1 MHLQRSKSSMASRN
15 ESKMLFKEDY
25 GRNRTITSLF
35 DRVCASLCI
44 STYYIYSSTL
54 FIRFKCNETKKFRQL
69 HSYNNEDAAN
79 ASNNEHRET
88 SQSRCRSLSSSDS
101 RFETSKTCCCPSH
114 SDNSKSCWKTK
125 RKQIIRQS
133 SHASGLN
140 ENARTTAEAPA
151 AVTTTQLAIFR
162 GRYASCGEHTLLA
175 GPRDVQ
181 QQQQQQKSVRV
192 NKKISTS
199 LPTTPNLSHL
209 RRPQRV
215 RYQKLS
221 LEFTDVD
228 DAKQL
233 TQSTRQQYAN
243 SLQQLQ
249 MSTKKLQNSSNETV
263 YKLLGQQQNHAPQL
277 VREQTQ
283 QKLPHQQQQMIIDNM
298 LPPLAVHD
306 GANNKVRHVLEAANT
321 KQNEFTYT
329 NNDNNNT
336 NNNNLNESASVEHLP
351 TLTLT
356 ALTTATDLATQPLI
370 DQYNSSSQTHDQYD
384 HNNGHAPLL
393 LSRLPPPMS
402 QSAPQC
408 SVGAI
413 SSSAIQTTQPANSA
427 NSAYSS
433 VVAKNTLAFCEHCCA
448 ERVSMASGDY
458 ARGAYAERQRHFSGE
473 DYARCYRENTDSVS
487 DLSSYRFVSDE
498 EEVSACNAAN
508 ETAATEENSNNKT
521 KIFNNKRN
529 NSNNN
534 NNNIT
539 QDRILAK
546 NCRVL
551 FPTPSRKQTQ
561 THSHSCSCTCTS
573 PPTSPPLSPSSSAR
587 TSSLLPTLL
596 SPAATQTTAT
606 TTATRRASPA
616 ICCYTIDNPVSVHYN
631 ATVLEYIP
639 NETNTT
645 LATPTPGQATATAPV
660 PIPTTDTARS
670 AYILP
675 PEPGDSSE
683 FLCHEVL
690 LSTSLPSDYGS
701 VKSIGSHLQHTQ
713 RSSQKYK
720 PPPPEP
726 PPKPKHEAR
735 TFYQTAI
742 YSSSSASVQDQLSGL
757 ETLTF
762 HNGEQICSNGLNIQ
776 SKVKKFEQASALN
789 DKETQRSL
797 SYLPTA
803 IPKKGGNH
811 YPKEISSTEERW
823 SQSSRSLERSVS
835 PEHCELLSCFGAVKN
850 TRSESASNTTKIK
863 KHDERRADDARRSKE
878 NSRHGEDCIKR
889 SEEEDNVYDN
899 NDNKETKFVARS
911 LSESSCSVSV
921 ATPIANEKCAIK
933 NKNNHHQQQQQQQQ
947 QQAQAQAQLP
957 RHQQKQPPVQPPTPP
972 PYHHNNINNKRRNC
986 GDSEQSQ
993 PSAANGKKSASTS
1006 VNTVAT
1012 VTDGVLDAFDIS
1024 DTHTV
1029 FSAGGSSACGEC
1041 NNNYNCR
1048 ARSHTEYTRSVPEA
1062 YAYPFAASAEKSCQG
1077 SQSSVAYLTSPLP
1090 KHTLR
1095 YDSYGRLKSE
1105 RVSRLP
1111 TIARS
1116 LANGR
1121 KAASETGLH
1130 RTYQNVSA
1138 TSKHD
1143 LPSSL
1148 SATNI
1153 KLTPTFC
1160 RKFNYLS
1167 DKFEDC
1173 VAECEETESEIE
1185 PIIVESAYTQ
1195 QQKRETAEV
1204 VAQNRDK
1211 AFTNAGQLSTENANN
1226 TDVSQSKS
1234 VRNVSNCHALNKEF
1248 NLNLTKTIPPQQQI
1262 YKSFSD
1268 TQNFVSIHKEN
1279 QENNNNNNIT
1289 AGKSK
1294 RYFSD
1299 FSLKSDFAESDCSLP
1314 CRCSA
1319 KQLTSLAEATSPT
1332 SPTSPISLQSPKS
1345 SGGLHQKNSQSLP
1358 SVPQSNGIPS
1368 PLWLSSETIESSLVS
1383 EQKSLVDDLQ
1393 SNCSDQTAIFHLDNE
1408 FSHSATSLS
1417 STTQTATE
1425 GGGNTLHGP
1434 VVLKRIP
1441 AIHSFGYIPAI
1452 GISSLG
1458 SANVSENDER
1468 EINMEKRRNTLDRFQ
1483 RLGFG
1488 RKSTPA
1494 SSGASV
1500 EGSGSSRNRKSNEKS
1515 ERLRELTELL
1525 RGNRSSPTPPPIP
1538 PPRKPRNGSHSA
1550 SNSLER
1556 TDTQLHAPA
1565 VRTASAGTSSLDSA
1579 DRQSTSF
1586 MSNRTDDIMLMDQE
1600 EEQVADLKAKTKADK
1615 NKSGVGDCAKQR
1627 NTSSPA
1633 GATTATGE
1641 DAAAAQASTNRL
1653 YDTLKPNTSLSNF
1666 ESLMSMSREKSK
1678 SPPPRSSANIA
1689 VSSAANADTAQ
1700 QIDSSGIATKLTR
1713 PESRTVIG
1721 SYAQKGIPFRSAS
1734 FSQID
1739 LSSGKYKKSSWSAL
1753 RDRLWRDKVVGSVDS
1768 ATNTKKPRSEETPA
1782 VESVGKVKSEPD
1794 WIYIPLKKKS
1804 EMSINLNYGQD
1815 MKSLENVMES
1825 PDIIPEEDIF
1835 NTDLEHA
1842 STITEESSD
1851 AVLQHN
1857 LVIAHAKMESLT
1869 DTIQSENDYTIDAKE
1884 VAVTIE
1890 PVPAVVEAEEGAV
1903 EKAKVIE
1910 QPTILEPINA
1920 ESIEPNIATLMEER
1934 IPLESPPD
1942 NFLQTATT
1950 CLIPVPVYECAAQ
1963 DWRLENPPQEWVE
1976 VQPEEFGIIPET
1988 IEPLL
1993 SLNDCVNVKP
2003 VPKTAQEYRVENL
2016 PTISVSRSSEEAD
2029 DKCILRRKDTFD
2041 EEFSDLVERRQA
2053 SIDTAE
2059 LSKRYSQDDIDI
2071 GTEKRASL
2079 DAITTRHS
2087 ADERKRIDKSKR
2099 RKGMYIDNA
2108 AWSEAASAE
2117 AHNRGLA
2124 LDISLANLNV
2134 IKPDTTEDCGI
2145 MYINSPPTDENRTP
2159 GSIYSPEVNTPESDK
2174 PLVWTKADRLT
2185 SFSLQSSE
2193 EKEEMQSG
2201 SLSAGSGNMTL
2212 SGLSRNNKSFP
2223 FLRTDSVSDNE
2234 SDRGASQ
2241 CRERAS
2247 PSPVPGDYDF
2257 KRFSKRPLRGP
2268 YGQMLEKEMKKPN
2281 KMHFEEILED
2291 LRESEISSQQR
2302 RPRIA
2307 YDDSSAI
2314 STNTTRNIP
2323 HHSNSMRVRK
2333 SNTYL
2338 PVPSHTRAASTPSKI
2353 ENVNKDSGIGSLDK
2367 INPHEKRYQSTLD
2380 NSVTR
2385 DDKDY
2390 LDAGHHY
2397 AHQHHHQ
2404 REIKRA
2410 ASEAPALKSHHSK
2423 RSQSM
2428 SGEKTA
2434 SAGNHIA
2441 HQAKRSLDA
2450 TTGGGAKA
2458 KSGAVK
2464 NTTVVP
2470 SQELLAELLKGSSE
2484 KLISEQRQQMAADTR
2499 THVVQEIL
2507 RNEQSYVESLQTIVT
2522 KYFKVLKSPEHAG
2535 MIDSRTV
2542 DEIFFMVPD
2551 ILEIHQKFLTE
2562 LKSRWDGWEANQKVG
2577 DAFLET
2583 FSKLEVLEVYT
2594 SFVNN
2599 CNRAKNAI
2607 RSTKHQRPSF
2617 AKFLEITA
2625 REHKG
2630 KLTLDNLLIKPV
2642 QKFPNYEML
2651 FQRLIK
2657 HTDRDHPDQKHLQD
2671 VLKLVHDILVH
2682 INCKE
2687 REILENGQREAT
2699 LRELEGVIE
2708 GVTDLITPDRQ
2719 FLLFD
2724 LVSMPSGQGAR
2735 KERGFFL
2742 FNDLLVLTSIKK
2754 RSGTIRKPNPTTC
2767 PGTVASTLDTN
2778 KYKFLTK
2785 ISLDCLEIVKTKDEN
2800 VKRIMNEIENLAEDC
2815 NKLQQIADITAS
2827 LKYPHQY
2834 LEDVIRE
2841 LLRDVQRQ
2849 LSERQTNDTQLNML
2863 DLLVNSPNGSQKLS
2877 IVFSKAEKRT
2887 QWEETFNEAKQKL
2900 AATLER
2906 HPIPEFLMSIP
2917 IRKTRA
2923 GLQFTCAA
2931 ATLSEKRDVWVCNSD
2946 GYVGQVCIM
2955 SLYPEPNV
2963 TSCNGVCNARI
2974 LCVASVPA
2982 YNASNR
2988 NSTGS
2993 GTQLQQQTQQTLPRS
3008 ASTTPQHSYT
3018 QQLRDY
3024 RKSISPNFQPPTA
3037 IGTPEKKKTP
3047 SAPTA
3052 GAANANGDAA
3062 GGDNQLDLN
3071 SSSSDDETDT
3081 ALANARGCVGATG
3094 NNGSGIIE
3102 RVPSPAPSTQTIASM
3117 TLPGS
3122 SSSGTPSHHSHQ
3134 DSNPD
3139 EGDGNLSTMWIGTE
3153 DGCIHVYNSTDNI
3166 RIKKNRI
3173 KIEHQSAVYSILYLD
3188 NRVFVSLANGD
3199 ICVYLRDGV
3208 AWNTSSSHCLSIGT
3222 VTSPVTKLLNVHGKL
3237 WCSIQ
3242 GIIKVL
3248 DTETLLVVN
3257 QIQISSDSKP
3267 ITNMTVSNN
3276 YVWISIQ
3283 NSAHIKCFHSMSH
3296 QLIAEVNLAPAVNKM
3311 LSNCDEII
3319 RQHKAACLRVTSLL
3333 SCRDLIWI
3341 GTSAGVLLTIPAQ
3354 GFEKGVQN
3362 VVPTGIPHGHT
3373 GHVRFLTF
3381 VETSG
3386 LSAEGSGSSTGSA
3399 GRDNES
3405 TVSSNE
3411 YRSHSSTKHTKPKSE
3426 SSTILVISGGD
3437 GYEDFRNSGANSLSE
3452 IAGREDSTNH
3462 LLIWQI

>member
-1 MHLQRSKSSMASRN
+1 MPETCRTSATERRARNSNEARWRESAQSVCDNKQRIAWS
-15 ESKMLFKEDY
+15 
-25 GRNRTITSLF
+25 
-35 DRVCASLCI
+35 
-44 STYYIYSSTL
+44 
-54 FIRFKCNETKKFRQL
+54 RFKCNESKKLRPATSN
-69 HSYNNEDAAN
+69 HSENFKNVPFD
-79 ASNNEHRET
+79 EHCEG
-88 SQSRCRSLSSSDS
+88 SKNRCRSLSSSDS
-101 RFETSKTCCCPSH
+101 AVETSKGCCCPSH

-140 ENARTTAEAPA
+140 ENARTTTEAPA
-151 AVTTTQLAIFR
+151 QPATKTAASATTSQLAIFR
-162 GRYASCGEHTLLA
+162 GRYASCSEHTLLA
-175 GPRDVQ
+175 GPRDVP
-181 QQQQQQKSVRV
+181 QKSGRV
-192 NKKISTS
+192 YKKTSTS

-209 RRPQRV
+209 RRPKPVQ
-215 RYQKLS
+215 YQKLS
-221 LEFTDVD
+221 LESADIDDVR
-228 DAKQL
+228 QL
-233 TQSTRQQYAN
+233 TRTPRQTYAN

-249 MSTKKLQNSSNETV
+249 ISTKKLQNTTSERGYT
-263 YKLLGQQQNHAPQL
+263 LLGQQHDQAHQP
-277 VREQTQ
+277 VREQQ
-283 QKLPHQQQQMIIDNM
+283 QQSLPLQQQMIIGNV
-298 LPPLAVHD
+298 LPALAVHGD
-306 GANNKVRHVLEAANT
+306 GTNKRRHVLEVAHT
-321 KQNEFTYT
+321 KKNEFIYA

-336 NNNNLNESASVEHLP
+336 NNENLNESASVEHLP
-351 TLTLT
+351 TLTPT
-356 ALTTATDLATQPLI
+356 ASSTASDLATQPLI
-370 DQYNSSSQTHDQYD
+370 DQYASSQPNDQND
-384 HNNGHAPLL
+384 QNNGHAPLL
-393 LSRLPPPMS
+393 LSRLPSHMPL
-402 QSAPQC
+402 SAPQC
-408 SVGAI
+408 SV
-413 SSSAIQTTQPANSA
+413 STTPAIQTTQPANSA
-427 NSAYSS
+427 STANTAHST

-448 ERVSMASGDY
+448 ERTSMASGDY
-458 ARGAYAERQRHFSGE
+458 SQGAYAERTRNFSDE

-498 EEVSACNAAN
+498 DEVSACIAAN
-508 ETAATEENSNNKT
+508 ETAVTENNSNNKT
-521 KIFNNKRN
+521 KLYNIKRN

-534 NNNIT
+534 NNNVA

-546 NCRVL
+546 NCRIL
-551 FPTPSRKQTQ
+551 SPEPSRKQ
-561 THSHSCSCTCTS
+561 THSHSCSCTS
-573 PPTSPPLSPSSSAR
+573 PPTSPPLSPS
-587 TSSLLPTLL
+587 LLTTLL
-596 SPAATQTTAT
+596 TPAATHTTKTTAS
-606 TTATRRASPA
+606 RRASPA
-616 ICCYTIDNPVSVHYN
+616 ICCYTIDKPVSVHYN
-631 ATVLEYIP
+631 ATVLEYVP
-639 NETNTT
+639 NETNTF
-645 LATPTPGQATATAPV
+645 LVTPTSGQITATAHL
-660 PIPTTDTARS
+660 PIRGTDTARS
-670 AYILP
+670 AYTLP
-675 PEPGDSSE
+675 PEARDSSE
-683 FLCHEVL
+683 FPRQEGL

-701 VKSIGSHLQHTQ
+701 VRSAANHLQHTPQ
-713 RSSQKYK
+713 SSTKYK

-735 TFYQTAI
+735 TIYQTAI
-742 YSSSSASVQDQLSGL
+742 YSSSSASVQDQLGVL
-757 ETLTF
+757 ETRF
-762 HNGEQICSNGLNIQ
+762 HNGEQICSNGQNIQ
-776 SKVKKFEQASALN
+776 SKVKKFEHTSALI
-789 DKETQRSL
+789 EPQTQRSS
-797 SYLPTA
+797 SYLSPF
-803 IPKKGGNH
+803 IPKSVGN
-811 YPKEISSTEERW
+811 YTLNEDSNRTEERW
-823 SQSSRSLERSVS
+823 SQSLRSLERSVS
-835 PEHCELLSCFGAVKN
+835 PEHCELLSCFGTVKN
-850 TRSESASNTTKIK
+850 TRSESANTTTKIN

-878 NSRHGEDCIKR
+878 NSRHGEDCLKR
-889 SEEEDNVYDN
+889 NNRDN
-899 NDNKETKFVARS
+899 NDDKETKFVARS

-921 ATPIANEKCAIK
+921 ATSIANEKCAIE
-933 NKNNHHQQQQQQQQ
+933 NKNNHQQQQQQVQAYPQQ
-947 QQAQAQAQLP
+947 P
-957 RHQQKQPPVQPPTPP
+957 RHQQKQSPVQPPTPP
-972 PYHHNNINNKRRNC
+972 THHHNNINNKRRNC
-986 GDSEQSQ
+986 GDSEQTQ
-993 PSAANGKKSASTS
+993 ASAANGKKSASTS
-1006 VNTVAT
+1006 VNSVAT
-1012 VTDGVLDAFDIS
+1012 VTDGVLDAS
-1024 DTHTV
+1024 DTFYPHTV
-1029 FSAGGSSACGEC
+1029 FSAGGSACGEC

-1048 ARSHTEYTRSVPEA
+1048 ARSHAEYTRSVPA
-1062 YAYPFAASAEKSCQG
+1062 ASAYPFTASSESSCQS
-1077 SQSSVAYLTSPLP
+1077 SQSSVAYVTSPLL

-1111 TIARS
+1111 TITRS

-1121 KAASETGLH
+1121 KAASETRLH
-1130 RTYQNVSA
+1130 RAYQNVST
-1138 TSKHD
+1138 TSKYD
-1143 LPSSL
+1143 LPTSL

-1160 RKFNYLS
+1160 RKFNYFS
-1167 DKFEDC
+1167 DNFENC
-1173 VAECEETESEIE
+1173 VAECEEFESE
-1185 PIIVESAYTQ
+1185 VESTVVECENSQ
-1195 QQKRETAEV
+1195 QQKRDTIEEV
-1204 VAQNRDK
+1204 VQNLVPAD
-1211 AFTNAGQLSTENANN
+1211 TNSGQIEANT
-1226 TDVSQSKS
+1226 TDVSQSAP
-1234 VRNVSNCHALNKEF
+1234 VRNVTICHAFDKELDLNF
-1248 NLNLTKTIPPQQQI
+1248 TKTVPPQQQI

-1268 TQNFVSIHKEN
+1268 TQN
-1279 QENNNNNNIT
+1279 NNNNNIT
-1289 AGKSK
+1289 GGKSK
-1294 RYFSD
+1294 RFFSD
-1299 FSLKSDFAESDCSLP
+1299 YSLKSDFAESDSNLP
-1314 CRCSA
+1314 CRCSV
-1319 KQLTSLAEATSPT
+1319 KQLASLTEAISPT
-1332 SPTSPISLQSPKS
+1332 SPTSPISLKSPKS
-1345 SGGLHQKNSQSLP
+1345 SGGLNQKNSQSLP
-1358 SVPQSNGIPS
+1358 SVPQSNGIQS
-1368 PLWLSSETIESSLVS
+1368 LLWLSSETIESSR
-1383 EQKSLVDDLQ
+1383 EKSFVDDLQ
-1393 SNCSDQTAIFHLDNE
+1393 SNCSDQTTIFHLDNE

-1425 GGGNTLHGP
+1425 SGGNTLHRP
-1434 VVLKRIP
+1434 IVLKRIP
-1441 AIHSFGYIPAI
+1441 AIQSFGYSPSIET
-1452 GISSLG
+1452 SSLG
-1458 SANVSENDER
+1458 ANAPENDER

-1494 SSGASV
+1494 SSGASAD
-1500 EGSGSSRNRKSNEKS
+1500 GSGSSRNRKSNEKS

-1525 RGNRSSPTPPPIP
+1525 RGNRSSPTPPPVP

-1556 TDTQLHAPA
+1556 ADTQGHAPA
-1565 VRTASAGTSSLDSA
+1565 VRTASAGTYSIESVEPP
-1579 DRQSTSF
+1579 TSF
-1586 MSNRTDDIMLMDQE
+1586 TSNRIDDIMLMDQE
-1600 EEQVADLKAKTKADK
+1600 EDQGANKT
-1615 NKSGVGDCAKQR
+1615 KSGVGDCAKQI
-1627 NTSSPA
+1627 NTSSLVA
-1633 GATTATGE
+1633 STAAGE
-1641 DAAAAQASTNRL
+1641 DVGMPTGAAAAQASTNRL

-1666 ESLMSMSREKSK
+1666 ESLMSREKSK
-1678 SPPPRSSANIA
+1678 SPPPRSFANIVA
-1689 VSSAANADTAQ
+1689 SSAVNADDARLA
-1700 QIDSSGIATKLTR
+1700 DSSSIATKLAR

-1721 SYAQKGIPFRSAS
+1721 SYTQKGIPFRSAS

-1768 ATNTKKPRSEETPA
+1768 ATNTKKPSNSEEARNCLTPA
-1782 VESVGKVKSEPD
+1782 VQIEGKVKSEPD

-1815 MKSLENVMES
+1815 VKSLES
-1825 PDIIPEEDIF
+1825 PDVIPEEDIF

-1842 STITEESSD
+1842 STTTEDCSAE
-1851 AVLQHN
+1851 VLQHN

-1884 VAVTIE
+1884 VAVSIE
-1890 PVPAVVEAEEGAV
+1890 PVPAVVAAAEGLV
-1903 EKAKVIE
+1903 EKAEVIE
-1910 QPTILEPINA
+1910 QPTILEPIIA
-1920 ESIEPNIATLMEER
+1920 DVIEPNVATLVEER
-1934 IPLESPPD
+1934 IALESPPD

-1988 IEPLL
+1988 IEPLH

-2003 VPKTAQEYRVENL
+2003 IPKTAQEYRVENV

-2059 LSKRYSQDDIDI
+2059 LSKRYSQDDIDV
-2071 GTEKRASL
+2071 GKEKRASF

-2108 AWSEAASAE
+2108 AWNEADSVE

-2124 LDISLANLNV
+2124 LDISLATNMNV
-2134 IKPDTTEDCGI
+2134 IKPNTSEDCGI

-2159 GSIYSPEVNTPESDK
+2159 GSLYSPEINTPESDK

-2193 EKEEMQSG
+2193 EKDELQSG
-2201 SLSAGSGNMTL
+2201 SLSAGSGNAAL
-2212 SGLSRNNKSFP
+2212 AGLSRNNKSFP

-2234 SDRGASQ
+2234 SDRGTSQ
-2241 CRERAS
+2241 SRQRAS

-2281 KMHFEEILED
+2281 KMHYEEILED
-2291 LRESEISSQQR
+2291 LRESEISSQPR
-2302 RPRIA
+2302 RPRAA
-2307 YDDSSAI
+2307 YDDSSALT
-2314 STNTTRNIP
+2314 TNTARNIP

-2338 PVPSHTRAASTPSKI
+2338 PVPAHTRAASTPSKI

-2385 DDKDY
+2385 GDKNY

-2397 AHQHHHQ
+2397 AQQHHHQ

-2410 ASEAPALKSHHSK
+2410 ASEAPVPKSHHSK

-2434 SAGNHIA
+2434 SGGNHIA

-2450 TTGGGAKA
+2450 TTGAGAKT
-2458 KSGAVK
+2458 KSGAGK

-2484 KLISEQRQQMAADTR
+2484 KLISEQRKQMAADTR

-2507 RNEQSYVESLQTIVT
+2507 RNEQSYVESLQTIVS

-2535 MIDSRTV
+2535 MIDTRTV

-2551 ILEIHQKFLTE
+2551 ILEIHQKFLAE
-2562 LKSRWDGWEANQKVG
+2562 LKSRWDSWEANQKVG

-2617 AKFLEITA
+2617 AKFLEMTA

-2708 GVTDLITPDRQ
+2708 GITDLITSDRQ

-2754 RSGTIRKPNPTTC
+2754 RSGTIRKPNPSTC

-2815 NKLQQIADITAS
+2815 NKLQQIADVTAS

-2982 YNASNR
+2982 YNSSNR

-2993 GTQLQQQTQQTLPRS
+2993 GTQLQQQAQQTLPRS

-3024 RKSISPNFQPPTA
+3024 RKSISPNFQPPTM

-3047 SAPTA
+3047 SVPTA
-3052 GAANANGDAA
+3052 GVVNPIGTCAGKDSANGDAS
-3062 GGDNQLDLN
+3062 GDNQLDLN
-3071 SSSSDDETDT
+3071 LSSSDDETDT
-3081 ALANARGCVGATG
+3081 ALANASGSVGGTV
-3094 NNGSGIIE
+3094 NTDSGTIE

-3139 EGDGNLSTMWIGTE
+3139 EGEGNLSTMWIGTE

-3208 AWNTSSSHCLSIGT
+3208 VWNTSSSHCLSIGT

-3354 GFEKGVQN
+3354 GFEKGVQT

-3386 LSAEGSGSSTGSA
+3386 LSAEGSGSSTGST
-3399 GRDNES
+3399 GRDNDS
-3405 TVSSNE
+3405 AVSSNE
-3411 YRSHSSTKHTKPKSE
+3411 YRSHSSAKHMKPKAE

>member
-1 MHLQRSKSSMASRN
+1 
-15 ESKMLFKEDY
+15 
-25 GRNRTITSLF
+25 
-35 DRVCASLCI
+35 
-44 STYYIYSSTL
+44 
-54 FIRFKCNETKKFRQL
+54 
-69 HSYNNEDAAN
+69 
-79 ASNNEHRET
+79 
-88 SQSRCRSLSSSDS
+88 
-101 RFETSKTCCCPSH
+101 
-114 SDNSKSCWKTK
+114 
-125 RKQIIRQS
+125 
-133 SHASGLN
+133 
-140 ENARTTAEAPA
+140 
-151 AVTTTQLAIFR
+151 
-162 GRYASCGEHTLLA
+162 
-175 GPRDVQ
+175 
-181 QQQQQQKSVRV
+181 
-192 NKKISTS
+192 
-199 LPTTPNLSHL
+199 
-209 RRPQRV
+209 
-215 RYQKLS
+215 
-221 LEFTDVD
+221 
-228 DAKQL
+228 
-233 TQSTRQQYAN
+233 
-243 SLQQLQ
+243 
-249 MSTKKLQNSSNETV
+249 
-263 YKLLGQQQNHAPQL
+263 
-277 VREQTQ
+277 
-283 QKLPHQQQQMIIDNM
+283 MIIGNV
-298 LPPLAVHD
+298 LPALAVHGD
-306 GANNKVRHVLEAANT
+306 DTNKVRHVLEAAHT
-321 KQNEFTYT
+321 KQNDFIYT
-329 NNDNNNT
+329 NTDNNNT
-336 NNNNLNESASVEHLP
+336 KNENLNESASIEQLP
-351 TLTLT
+351 TLTPT
-356 ALTTATDLATQPLI
+356 ALTTSELATQPLI
-370 DQYNSSSQTHDQYD
+370 DQYASSQPNDQNNQ
-384 HNNGHAPLL
+384 NNGHAPLL
-393 LSRLPPPMS
+393 LSRLPTHMPLS
-402 QSAPQC
+402 TPQC
-408 SVGAI
+408 SV
-413 SSSAIQTTQPANSA
+413 SPTSAPQTTQSA
-427 NSAYSS
+427 NSASS
-433 VVAKNTLAFCEHCCA
+433 THSTVVAKNTLAFCEHCCA
-448 ERVSMASGDY
+448 ERASMASGDY
-458 ARGAYAERQRHFSGE
+458 SQGAYAERKRNFSGE

-498 EEVSACNAAN
+498 DEVSACNAAN
-508 ETAATEENSNNKT
+508 QTAATEENSNNKT
-521 KIFNNKRN
+521 KLYNIKRN

-534 NNNIT
+534 NNNLA
-539 QDRILAK
+539 QDKILTK

-551 FPTPSRKQTQ
+551 SPTPSRKQT
-561 THSHSCSCTCTS
+561 HSHSCSCTS

-596 SPAATQTTAT
+596 SPVATQTTK
-606 TTATRRASPA
+606 TTATRRVSPA
-616 ICCYTIDNPVSVHYN
+616 ICCYTIDKSVSVHYN
-631 ATVLEYIP
+631 ATVSEYIP
-639 NETNTT
+639 NETNTF
-645 LATPTPGQATATAPV
+645 LVTPTSGQITAPAPV
-660 PIPTTDTARS
+660 PIRTTDTARS

-675 PEPGDSSE
+675 PEARDSGE
-683 FLCHEVL
+683 YLCQEVL
-690 LSTSLPSDYGS
+690 LSTSLPSDYGNVES
-701 VKSIGSHLQHTQ
+701 AASHLKQTLQ
-713 RSSQKYK
+713 SSQKYK

-735 TFYQTAI
+735 TIYQTAI
-742 YSSSSASVQDQLSGL
+742 YSSSSASVQDQQSLL
-757 ETLTF
+757 ETRY
-762 HNGEQICSNGLNIQ
+762 HNGEQICSNGQNIQ
-776 SKVKKFEQASALN
+776 CKVKKFEHPSASFC
-789 DKETQRSL
+789 
-797 SYLPTA
+797 
-803 IPKKGGNH
+803 PKNAGNH
-811 YPKEISSTEERW
+811 TLDEISNRTGARW
-823 SQSSRSLERSVS
+823 SQSLRSLERSIS
-835 PEHCELLSCFGAVKN
+835 PEHCELLSCFGTVKN
-850 TRSESASNTTKIK
+850 TRSDSANTITKIN
-863 KHDERRADDARRSKE
+863 KHDERQADDARRSKE
-878 NSRHGEDCIKR
+878 NSRHGEGCLKR
-889 SEEEDNVYDN
+889 NEKDKYDE
-899 NDNKETKFVARS
+899 KETKFVARS

-921 ATPIANEKCAIK
+921 ATSIANEKCAIK
-933 NKNNHHQQQQQQQQ
+933 TKNNHE

-957 RHQQKQPPVQPPTPP
+957 RHQQKQTPVQPPTQPP
-972 PYHHNNINNKRRNC
+972 HHHNNINNKRRNC
-986 GDSEQSQ
+986 GDSEQTQ

-1006 VNTVAT
+1006 LNTVAT
-1012 VTDGVLDAFDIS
+1012 VTDGVFDAADTF

-1029 FSAGGSSACGEC
+1029 FSAGSSACGEC

-1048 ARSHTEYTRSVPEA
+1048 ARSHAEYTRSVPA
-1062 YAYPFAASAEKSCQG
+1062 SSAYPSAASSESSCQS

-1095 YDSYGRLKSE
+1095 YDSYGRLKLE

-1111 TIARS
+1111 TITGS
-1116 LANGR
+1116 LANGI
-1121 KAASETGLH
+1121 KAASETRLH
-1130 RTYQNVSA
+1130 RAYQNAST
-1138 TSKHD
+1138 TSKYD

-1148 SATNI
+1148 STTNT

-1160 RKFNYLS
+1160 RKLNYLS

-1173 VAECEETESEIE
+1173 VAECEELESEIE
-1185 PIIVESAYTQ
+1185 SIVVESENPQ
-1195 QQKRETAEV
+1195 QEERDIIEEV
-1204 VAQNRDK
+1204 VQNRVP
-1211 AFTNAGQLSTENANN
+1211 AVNNAEQISAAIEANT
-1226 TDVSQSKS
+1226 TDVSQSTS
-1234 VRNVSNCHALNKEF
+1234 VRNVCTCHAFDKELHLNF
-1248 NLNLTKTIPPQQQI
+1248 TKTIPPQQQI
-1262 YKSFSD
+1262 YKSLSD
-1268 TQNFVSIHKEN
+1268 TQNFVLIHKEN
-1279 QENNNNNNIT
+1279 QENNNNSNIT
-1289 AGKSK
+1289 EGKSK
-1294 RYFSD
+1294 RFFSD
-1299 FSLKSDFAESDCSLP
+1299 FSLKSNFAESDSNLP
-1314 CRCSA
+1314 CRCSI
-1319 KQLTSLAEATSPT
+1319 KQLASLTAAASQT
-1332 SPTSPISLQSPKS
+1332 SPTSPISLKSPRS
-1345 SGGLHQKNSQSLP
+1345 SGGLNQKNSQSLP
-1358 SVPQSNGIPS
+1358 SVPQSNGIQS
-1368 PLWLSSETIESSLVS
+1368 PLWLSSETIESSRVS

-1393 SNCSDQTAIFHLDNE
+1393 SNCSDQTTIFHLDNE
-1408 FSHSATSLS
+1408 FSRSATSLS

-1425 GGGNTLHGP
+1425 SGGNTLHKP
-1434 VVLKRIP
+1434 IVLKRIP
-1441 AIHSFGYIPAI
+1441 AIHSFGYIPSI
-1452 GISSLG
+1452 ETSLLG
-1458 SANVSENDER
+1458 ANAPEDDKR

-1494 SSGASV
+1494 SSGVSADGS
-1500 EGSGSSRNRKSNEKS
+1500 SGSLRNRKSNEKS

-1556 TDTQLHAPA
+1556 ADTQMHAPA
-1565 VRTASAGTSSLDSA
+1565 VRTASAGTYSIESTEPP
-1579 DRQSTSF
+1579 TSF
-1586 MSNRTDDIMLMDQE
+1586 ISNRTDDIMLMDQE
-1600 EEQVADLKAKTKADK
+1600 EDK
-1615 NKSGVGDCAKQR
+1615 LAGKMKSGVGDCANQI
-1627 NTSSPA
+1627 NNSSTVT
-1633 GATTATGE
+1633 TTAAAKDVAMQTG
-1641 DAAAAQASTNRL
+1641 AAVAHASTNRL

-1678 SPPPRSSANIA
+1678 SPPLRSSANITA
-1689 VSSAANADTAQ
+1689 SSVVSADDARLA
-1700 QIDSSGIATKLTR
+1700 DSSGIATKLTR

-1768 ATNTKKPRSEETPA
+1768 ATNTKKPSSSEETRNALISA
-1782 VESVGKVKSEPD
+1782 VGIEGKVKSEPD

-1842 STITEESSD
+1842 STTTED
-1851 AVLQHN
+1851 CNAMVLQHN

-1890 PVPAVVEAEEGAV
+1890 PVPAVVEADEGAV

-1920 ESIEPNIATLMEER
+1920 DLIEPNVAMLMEER
-1934 IPLESPPD
+1934 IALESPPD

-1950 CLIPVPVYECAAQ
+1950 CLIPVSVYECAAQ

-1988 IEPLL
+1988 IEPLH

-2003 VPKTAQEYRVENL
+2003 IPKTALEYHMENV

-2029 DKCILRRKDTFD
+2029 DKCILRRKETFD

-2059 LSKRYSQDDIDI
+2059 LSNRYSQDDLDV
-2071 GTEKRASL
+2071 GTEKRASF

-2108 AWSEAASAE
+2108 AWNEAASVE

-2124 LDISLANLNV
+2124 LDIPLATNLNV
-2134 IKPDTTEDCGI
+2134 IKLNTSEDCGI

-2159 GSIYSPEVNTPESDK
+2159 GSLYSPEVNTPESDK

-2193 EKEEMQSG
+2193 EKDELQGG
-2201 SLSAGSGNMTL
+2201 SLSAGSGNTAL
-2212 SGLSRNNKSFP
+2212 DGISRNNKSFP

-2241 CRERAS
+2241 CREHAS

-2291 LRESEISSQQR
+2291 LRESEITSQPR
-2302 RPRIA
+2302 RPRVA
-2307 YDDSSAI
+2307 YDDSSALAM
-2314 STNTTRNIP
+2314 NTVRNIP
-2323 HHSNSMRVRK
+2323 QHSNSMRVRK

-2338 PVPSHTRAASTPSKI
+2338 PVPAHTRAASTPSKI
-2353 ENVNKDSGIGSLDK
+2353 ENMNKDSGIGSLDK

-2385 DDKDY
+2385 DDKNY

-2397 AHQHHHQ
+2397 AHQHHNQ

-2410 ASEAPALKSHHSK
+2410 ASETPVQKNHHSK

-2434 SAGNHIA
+2434 SGGNHIA

-2450 TTGGGAKA
+2450 TTGASAKSKSGGAKN
-2458 KSGAVK
+2458 S
-2464 NTTVVP
+2464 TVVP

-2484 KLISEQRQQMAADTR
+2484 KLISEQRKQMAADTR

-2507 RNEQSYVESLQTIVT
+2507 RNEQSYVESLQIIVT

-2551 ILEIHQKFLTE
+2551 ILEIHQKFLAE
-2562 LKSRWDGWEANQKVG
+2562 LKSRWDSWEANQKVG

-2617 AKFLEITA
+2617 AKFLEMTA

-2657 HTDRDHPDQKHLQD
+2657 HTDRDHPDQKHLQG

-2708 GVTDLITPDRQ
+2708 GITDLITPDRQ

-2754 RSGTIRKPNPTTC
+2754 RSGTIRKPNPSTC

-2982 YNASNR
+2982 YNSSNR

-2993 GTQLQQQTQQTLPRS
+2993 GTQLQQQTLPRS
-3008 ASTTPQHSYT
+3008 ASTTPLHSYT

-3024 RKSISPNFQPPTA
+3024 RKSISPNFQPPTV

-3047 SAPTA
+3047 LAPVAGA
-3052 GAANANGDAA
+3052 GAAKSIGACVGKDSANGDAS
-3062 GGDNQLDLN
+3062 GDNQLDLN
-3071 SSSSDDETDT
+3071 LSSSDDETDT
-3081 ALANARGCVGATG
+3081 ALANASGSVGAMCNTD
-3094 NNGSGIIE
+3094 SGIIE
-3102 RVPSPAPSTQTIASM
+3102 RVPSPAPSTQTVASM

-3139 EGDGNLSTMWIGTE
+3139 EGEGNLSTMWIGTE

-3208 AWNTSSSHCLSIGT
+3208 VWNTSSSHCLSIGT

-3386 LSAEGSGSSTGSA
+3386 LSSEGSGSSTGST
-3399 GRDNES
+3399 GRDNENA
-3405 TVSSNE
+3405 VSSNE
-3411 YRSHSSTKHTKPKSE
+3411 YRSHSSTKHMKPKSE

>member
-1 MHLQRSKSSMASRN
+1 
-15 ESKMLFKEDY
+15 
-25 GRNRTITSLF
+25 
-35 DRVCASLCI
+35 
-44 STYYIYSSTL
+44 
-54 FIRFKCNETKKFRQL
+54 
-69 HSYNNEDAAN
+69 
-79 ASNNEHRET
+79 
-88 SQSRCRSLSSSDS
+88 
-101 RFETSKTCCCPSH
+101 
-114 SDNSKSCWKTK
+114 
-125 RKQIIRQS
+125 
-133 SHASGLN
+133 
-140 ENARTTAEAPA
+140 
-151 AVTTTQLAIFR
+151 
-162 GRYASCGEHTLLA
+162 
-175 GPRDVQ
+175 
-181 QQQQQQKSVRV
+181 
-192 NKKISTS
+192 
-199 LPTTPNLSHL
+199 
-209 RRPQRV
+209 
-215 RYQKLS
+215 
-221 LEFTDVD
+221 
-228 DAKQL
+228 
-233 TQSTRQQYAN
+233 
-243 SLQQLQ
+243 
-249 MSTKKLQNSSNETV
+249 
-263 YKLLGQQQNHAPQL
+263 
-277 VREQTQ
+277 
-283 QKLPHQQQQMIIDNM
+283 MIIGNV
-298 LPPLAVHD
+298 LPALAVHGD
-306 GANNKVRHVLEAANT
+306 GTNKRRHVLEVAHT
-321 KQNEFTYT
+321 KKNEFIYA

-336 NNNNLNESASVEHLP
+336 NNENLNESASVEHLP
-351 TLTLT
+351 TLTPT
-356 ALTTATDLATQPLI
+356 ASSTASDLATQPLI
-370 DQYNSSSQTHDQYD
+370 DQYASSQPNDQND
-384 HNNGHAPLL
+384 QNNGHAPLL
-393 LSRLPPPMS
+393 LSRLPS
-402 QSAPQC
+402 QMPLSAPQC
-408 SVGAI
+408 SV
-413 SSSAIQTTQPANSA
+413 STTSTIQTTQPANSA
-427 NSAYSS
+427 NTAHST

-448 ERVSMASGDY
+448 ERTSMASGDY
-458 ARGAYAERQRHFSGE
+458 SQGAYAERTRNFSDE

-498 EEVSACNAAN
+498 DEVSACIAAN
-508 ETAATEENSNNKT
+508 ETAVTENNSNNKT
-521 KIFNNKRN
+521 KLYNIKRN

-534 NNNIT
+534 NNNVA

-546 NCRVL
+546 NCRIL
-551 FPTPSRKQTQ
+551 SPEPSRQQ
-561 THSHSCSCTCTS
+561 THSHSHSCSCTS
-573 PPTSPPLSPSSSAR
+573 PPTSPPLSPSLSAR
-587 TSSLLPTLL
+587 TSGLLPTLL
-596 SPAATQTTAT
+596 TPAATQTTK
-606 TTATRRASPA
+606 TTASRRASPA
-616 ICCYTIDNPVSVHYN
+616 ICCYTIDKPVSVHYN
-631 ATVLEYIP
+631 ATVLEYVP
-639 NETNTT
+639 NETNTF
-645 LATPTPGQATATAPV
+645 LVTPTSGQITATAHL
-660 PIPTTDTARS
+660 PIRGTDTARS
-670 AYILP
+670 AYTLP
-675 PEPGDSSE
+675 SEARDSSE
-683 FLCHEVL
+683 FPCQEGL

-701 VKSIGSHLQHTQ
+701 VRSAANHLQHTPQ
-713 RSSQKYK
+713 SSTKYK

-735 TFYQTAI
+735 TIYQTAI
-742 YSSSSASVQDQLSGL
+742 YSSSSASVQDQLGVL
-757 ETLTF
+757 ETRF
-762 HNGEQICSNGLNIQ
+762 HNGEQICSNGQNIQ
-776 SKVKKFEQASALN
+776 SKVKKFEHTSALI
-789 DKETQRSL
+789 EPQTQRSS
-797 SYLPTA
+797 SYLSPF
-803 IPKKGGNH
+803 IPKSVGN
-811 YPKEISSTEERW
+811 YTLNEDSNRTEERW
-823 SQSSRSLERSVS
+823 SQSLRSLERSVS
-835 PEHCELLSCFGAVKN
+835 PEHCELLSCFGTVKN
-850 TRSESASNTTKIK
+850 TRSESANTTTKIN

-878 NSRHGEDCIKR
+878 NSRHGEDCLKR
-889 SEEEDNVYDN
+889 NNRDN
-899 NDNKETKFVARS
+899 NDDKETKFVARS

-921 ATPIANEKCAIK
+921 ATSIANEKCAIE
-933 NKNNHHQQQQQQQQ
+933 NKNNHQQQQQQVQAYPQQ
-947 QQAQAQAQLP
+947 P
-957 RHQQKQPPVQPPTPP
+957 RHQQKQSPVQPPTPP
-972 PYHHNNINNKRRNC
+972 THHHNNINNKRRNC
-986 GDSEQSQ
+986 GDSEQTQ
-993 PSAANGKKSASTS
+993 ASAANGKKSASTS
-1006 VNTVAT
+1006 VNSVAT
-1012 VTDGVLDAFDIS
+1012 VTDGVLDAS
-1024 DTHTV
+1024 DTFYPHTV
-1029 FSAGGSSACGEC
+1029 FSAGGSACGEC

-1048 ARSHTEYTRSVPEA
+1048 ARSHAEYTRSVPA
-1062 YAYPFAASAEKSCQG
+1062 SSAYPFTASSESSCQS
-1077 SQSSVAYLTSPLP
+1077 SQSSVAYVTSPLL

-1111 TIARS
+1111 TITRS

-1121 KAASETGLH
+1121 KAASETRLH
-1130 RTYQNVSA
+1130 RAYQNVST
-1138 TSKHD
+1138 TSKYD
-1143 LPSSL
+1143 LPTSL

-1160 RKFNYLS
+1160 RKFNYFS
-1167 DKFEDC
+1167 DNFENC
-1173 VAECEETESEIE
+1173 VAECEEFESE
-1185 PIIVESAYTQ
+1185 VESTVVECENSQ
-1195 QQKRETAEV
+1195 QQKRDTIEEV
-1204 VAQNRDK
+1204 VQNLVP
-1211 AFTNAGQLSTENANN
+1211 AVTNAGQIEANT
-1226 TDVSQSKS
+1226 TDVSQSAP
-1234 VRNVSNCHALNKEF
+1234 VRNVTTCHAFDKELDLNF
-1248 NLNLTKTIPPQQQI
+1248 TKTVPPQQQI

-1268 TQNFVSIHKEN
+1268 TQN
-1279 QENNNNNNIT
+1279 NNNNNIT
-1289 AGKSK
+1289 GGKSK
-1294 RYFSD
+1294 RFFSD
-1299 FSLKSDFAESDCSLP
+1299 YSLKSDFAESDSNLP
-1314 CRCSA
+1314 CRCSV
-1319 KQLTSLAEATSPT
+1319 KQLASLTEAISPT
-1332 SPTSPISLQSPKS
+1332 SPTSPISLKSPKS
-1345 SGGLHQKNSQSLP
+1345 SGGLNQKNSQSLP
-1358 SVPQSNGIPS
+1358 SVPQSNGIQS
-1368 PLWLSSETIESSLVS
+1368 LLWLSSETIESSR
-1383 EQKSLVDDLQ
+1383 EKSFVDDLQ
-1393 SNCSDQTAIFHLDNE
+1393 SNCSDQTTIFHLDNE

-1425 GGGNTLHGP
+1425 SGGNTLHRP
-1434 VVLKRIP
+1434 IVLKRIP
-1441 AIHSFGYIPAI
+1441 AIQSFGYSPSIET
-1452 GISSLG
+1452 SSLG
-1458 SANVSENDER
+1458 ANAPENDER

-1494 SSGASV
+1494 SSGASAD
-1500 EGSGSSRNRKSNEKS
+1500 GSGSSRNRKSNEKS

-1525 RGNRSSPTPPPIP
+1525 RGNRSSPTPPPVP

-1556 TDTQLHAPA
+1556 ADTQGHAPA
-1565 VRTASAGTSSLDSA
+1565 VRTASAGTYSIESVEPP
-1579 DRQSTSF
+1579 TSF
-1586 MSNRTDDIMLMDQE
+1586 TSNRIDDIMLMDQE
-1600 EEQVADLKAKTKADK
+1600 EDQGANKT
-1615 NKSGVGDCAKQR
+1615 KSGVGDCAKQI
-1627 NTSSPA
+1627 NTSSLVA
-1633 GATTATGE
+1633 STAAGE
-1641 DAAAAQASTNRL
+1641 DVGMPTGAAAAQASTNRL

-1666 ESLMSMSREKSK
+1666 ESLMSREKSK
-1678 SPPPRSSANIA
+1678 SPPPRSFANIVA
-1689 VSSAANADTAQ
+1689 SSAVNADDARLA
-1700 QIDSSGIATKLTR
+1700 DSSSIATKLAR

-1721 SYAQKGIPFRSAS
+1721 SYTQKGIPFRSAS

-1768 ATNTKKPRSEETPA
+1768 ATNTKKPSNSEEARNCLTPA
-1782 VESVGKVKSEPD
+1782 VQIEGKVKSEPD

-1815 MKSLENVMES
+1815 VKSLES
-1825 PDIIPEEDIF
+1825 PDVIPEEDIF

-1842 STITEESSD
+1842 STTTEDCSAE
-1851 AVLQHN
+1851 VLQHN

-1884 VAVTIE
+1884 VAVSIE
-1890 PVPAVVEAEEGAV
+1890 PVPAVVEAAEGLV
-1903 EKAKVIE
+1903 EKAEVIE
-1910 QPTILEPINA
+1910 QPTILEPIIA
-1920 ESIEPNIATLMEER
+1920 DVIEPNVATLVEER
-1934 IPLESPPD
+1934 IALESPPD

-1988 IEPLL
+1988 IEPLH

-2003 VPKTAQEYRVENL
+2003 IPKTAQEYRVENV

-2059 LSKRYSQDDIDI
+2059 LSKRYSQDDIDV
-2071 GTEKRASL
+2071 GKEKRASF

-2108 AWSEAASAE
+2108 AWNEADSVE

-2124 LDISLANLNV
+2124 LDISLATNMNV
-2134 IKPDTTEDCGI
+2134 IKPNTSEDCGI

-2159 GSIYSPEVNTPESDK
+2159 GSLYSPEINTPESDK

-2193 EKEEMQSG
+2193 EKDELQSG
-2201 SLSAGSGNMTL
+2201 SLSA
-2212 SGLSRNNKSFP
+2212 
-2223 FLRTDSVSDNE
+2223 DSVSDNE
-2234 SDRGASQ
+2234 SDRGTSQ
-2241 CRERAS
+2241 SRQRAS

-2281 KMHFEEILED
+2281 KMHYEEILED
-2291 LRESEISSQQR
+2291 LRESEISSQPR
-2302 RPRIA
+2302 RPRAA
-2307 YDDSSAI
+2307 YDDSSALT
-2314 STNTTRNIP
+2314 TNTARNIP

-2338 PVPSHTRAASTPSKI
+2338 PVPAHTRAASTPSKI

-2385 DDKDY
+2385 GDKNY

-2397 AHQHHHQ
+2397 AQQHHHQ

-2410 ASEAPALKSHHSK
+2410 ASEAPVPKSHHSK

-2434 SAGNHIA
+2434 SGGNHIA

-2450 TTGGGAKA
+2450 TTGAGAKT
-2458 KSGAVK
+2458 KSGAGK

-2484 KLISEQRQQMAADTR
+2484 KLISEQRKQMAADTR

-2507 RNEQSYVESLQTIVT
+2507 RNEQSYVESLQTIVS

-2535 MIDSRTV
+2535 MIDTRTV

-2551 ILEIHQKFLTE
+2551 ILEIHQKFLAE

-2617 AKFLEITA
+2617 AKFLEMTA

-2708 GVTDLITPDRQ
+2708 GITDLITSDRQ

-2754 RSGTIRKPNPTTC
+2754 RSGTIRKPNPSTC

-2815 NKLQQIADITAS
+2815 NKLQQIADVTAS

-2982 YNASNR
+2982 YNSSNR

-2993 GTQLQQQTQQTLPRS
+2993 GTQLQQQAQQTLPRS

-3024 RKSISPNFQPPTA
+3024 RKSISPNFQPPTM

-3052 GAANANGDAA
+3052 GVVNPIGTCAGKDSANGDAS
-3062 GGDNQLDLN
+3062 GDNQLDLN
-3071 SSSSDDETDT
+3071 LSSSDDETDT
-3081 ALANARGCVGATG
+3081 ALANASGSVGGTV
-3094 NNGSGIIE
+3094 NTDSGTIE

-3139 EGDGNLSTMWIGTE
+3139 EGEGNLSTMWIGTE

-3208 AWNTSSSHCLSIGT
+3208 VWNTSSSHCLSIGT

-3354 GFEKGVQN
+3354 GFEKGVQT

-3386 LSAEGSGSSTGSA
+3386 LSAEGSGSSTGST
-3399 GRDNES
+3399 GRDNDS
-3405 TVSSNE
+3405 AVSSNE
-3411 YRSHSSTKHTKPKSE
+3411 YRSHSSAKHMKPKAE

>member
-1 MHLQRSKSSMASRN
+1 MPETCCKFAKECRTQNSNEVSSNESAKSACSYKQRIALNRPKYAQTDEVTQLNSNDIQYATTPNATTKECSGGSKS
-15 ESKMLFKEDY
+15 
-25 GRNRTITSLF
+25 
-35 DRVCASLCI
+35 
-44 STYYIYSSTL
+44 
-54 FIRFKCNETKKFRQL
+54 
-69 HSYNNEDAAN
+69 
-79 ASNNEHRET
+79 
-88 SQSRCRSLSSSDS
+88 RCCFLDSSDS
-101 RFETSKTCCCPSH
+101 VYEAKVTCCCPSH
-114 SDNSKSCWKTK
+114 SEESNSCWKSK
-125 RKQIIRQS
+125 RRQIIRES
-133 SHASGLN
+133 SHAAGLDI
-140 ENARTTAEAPA
+140 NARTTSEAAPTLA
-151 AVTTTQLAIFR
+151 TTPKRIAKVTSSHLPTYR
-162 GRYASCGEHTLLA
+162 GRNGSCGSHTLLTA
-175 GPRDVQ
+175 LQREAHQ
-181 QQQQQQKSVRV
+181 QCERV
-192 NKKISTS
+192 NRKISTS
-199 LPTTPNLSHL
+199 LPTTPNLSQL
-209 RRPQRV
+209 RRPKPIQ
-215 RYQKLS
+215 YQKLA
-221 LEFTDVD
+221 LEAIDLD
-228 DAKQL
+228 DAQQL
-233 TQSTRQQYAN
+233 QQLRQLQNQQSAN

-249 MSTKKLQNSSNETV
+249 MSATKLQNTARVTSRELSA
-263 YKLLGQQQNHAPQL
+263 QQQK
-277 VREQTQ
+277 Q
-283 QKLPHQQQQMIIDNM
+283 QQQQQQMIIPNV
-298 LPPLAVHD
+298 LPLVVGVD
-306 GANNKVRHVLEAANT
+306 ENGANKVRQVPATAAT
-321 KQNEFTYT
+321 KQKIFPK
-329 NNDNNNT
+329 T
-336 NNNNLNESASVEHLP
+336 NNNSNNENRNERAAGEKLS
-351 TLTLT
+351 TLMSRTL
-356 ALTTATDLATQPLI
+356 AAPTDLSTQPLI
-370 DQYNSSSQTHDQYD
+370 EQHTSDYNKNNQHDQ
-384 HNNGHAPLL
+384 NNGHAPLL
-393 LSRLPPPMS
+393 SSLLPPPVPLP
-402 QSAPQC
+402 APQ
-408 SVGAI
+408 
-413 SSSAIQTTQPANSA
+413 SSSIATSTTTSATSA
-427 NSAYSS
+427 NSTDSAHSAA
-433 VVAKNTLAFCEHCCA
+433 VVGKNTLAFCEHCCESA
-448 ERVSMASGDY
+448 SMASGDY
-458 ARGAYAERQRHFSGE
+458 AQGAYAECKKYSSDE
-473 DYARCYRENTDSVS
+473 DHDRCYREFTDSVS

-498 EEVSACNAAN
+498 DEVSACIAVN
-508 ETAATEENSNNKT
+508 ETTASEEIFSQKT
-521 KIFNNKRN
+521 KHHNIKNKN
-529 NSNNN
+529 KNNN
-534 NNNIT
+534 NNNID
-539 QDRILAK
+539 QDSILAK
-546 NCRVL
+546 NQRL
-551 FPTPSRKQTQ
+551 LSSQ
-561 THSHSCSCTCTS
+561 SHSRSS
-573 PPTSPPLSPSSSAR
+573 PPPPSPSAPPLLPSLSGQTNIPS
-587 TSSLLPTLL
+587 PTLL
-596 SPAATQTTAT
+596 LPAAVQTTKIAT
-606 TTATRRASPA
+606 LRRASPT
-616 ICCYTIDNPVSVHYN
+616 ICCYTIDKPVSIHHN
-631 ATVLEYIP
+631 ATVLEYVP
-639 NETNTT
+639 SDTKRTSP
-645 LATPTPGQATATAPV
+645 TPTPGSASATAPV
-660 PIPTTDTARS
+660 PIPTTNTIRS
-670 AYILP
+670 AYRLKP
-675 PEPGDSSE
+675 QASESSE
-683 FLCHEVL
+683 FLYPESL
-690 LSTSLPSDYGS
+690 LSISLPSNYGS
-701 VKSIGSHLQHTQ
+701 VRGIESRHLQHTQ
-713 RSSQKYK
+713 WSPQNFK

-726 PPKPKHEAR
+726 PPKPKQGGR
-735 TFYQTAI
+735 RIYQSTI
-742 YSSSSASVQDQLSGL
+742 YSSSSASVLENQSRRAGNFHEPICGNDQNFQREAQNIEKSSESVSTPTQTSAFAPSGAGNCFPD
-757 ETLTF
+757 EF
-762 HNGEQICSNGLNIQ
+762 RNSDEQYSRQL
-776 SKVKKFEQASALN
+776 
-789 DKETQRSL
+789 
-797 SYLPTA
+797 
-803 IPKKGGNH
+803 
-811 YPKEISSTEERW
+811 
-823 SQSSRSLERSVS
+823 SRSLERSVS
-835 PEHCELLSCFGAVKN
+835 PEHCELLSCFGTVKN
-850 TRSESASNTTKIK
+850 TRRESANITSNANQNDKFLG
-863 KHDERRADDARRSKE
+863 DVRGKE
-878 NSRHGEDCIKR
+878 NSRLDEDSAKR
-889 SEEEDNVYDN
+889 SEPEVEIE
-899 NDNKETKFVARS
+899 NDKETKFVARS
-911 LSESSCSVSV
+911 LSDSSCLVS
-921 ATPIANEKCAIK
+921 AATTPIANEKCAIE
-933 NKNNHHQQQQQQQQ
+933 NKNNSHQHQLTQQPRQQ
-947 QQAQAQAQLP
+947 LEEP
-957 RHQQKQPPVQPPTPP
+957 LIQPPTPP
-972 PYHHNNINNKRRNC
+972 SYNKNNYINNNNNNNNNNINNKQRYC

-993 PSAANGKKSASTS
+993 RSATNRKKSASTS
-1006 VNTVAT
+1006 VYAVAT
-1012 VTDGVLDAFDIS
+1012 VSDGAFDIP
-1024 DTHTV
+1024 DTHV
-1029 FSAGGSSACGEC
+1029 ELSGRNSACGEC
-1041 NNNYNCR
+1041 NNNYNCK
-1048 ARSHTEYTRSVPEA
+1048 ARCRTVYSHTAPASSAHPCVT
-1062 YAYPFAASAEKSCQG
+1062 SAEPSCYS
-1077 SQSSVAYLTSPLP
+1077 SQSSVAYLSSSLP
-1090 KHTLR
+1090 KRTLR

-1111 TIARS
+1111 TGTKS

-1121 KAASETGLH
+1121 KAASETRLH
-1130 RTYQNVSA
+1130 RANHNAPS
-1138 TSKHD
+1138 TSKYD
-1143 LPSSL
+1143 LPPSL
-1148 SATNI
+1148 SANNI
-1153 KLTPTFC
+1153 KLTPTLC

-1173 VAECEETESEIE
+1173 VVEREELELDTTAARSENNL
-1185 PIIVESAYTQ
+1185 
-1195 QQKRETAEV
+1195 QQK
-1204 VAQNRDK
+1204 Q
-1211 AFTNAGQLSTENANN
+1211 QLIVQHRAKDLGDVEQISTEANSN
-1226 TDVSQSKS
+1226 TTDALHATS
-1234 VRNVSNCHALNKEF
+1234 VRNTPSCLAFDKEL
-1248 NLNLTKTIPPQQQI
+1248 NLNFTKTIPPDHQI

-1268 TQNFVSIHKEN
+1268 TQNFVANHKPN
-1279 QENNNNNNIT
+1279 KSNNINNII
-1289 AGKSK
+1289 AANQSK
-1294 RYFSD
+1294 RFFSD
-1299 FSLKSDFAESDCSLP
+1299 FSLKSEFAESDSSLP
-1314 CRCSA
+1314 CQCSSN
-1319 KQLTSLAEATSPT
+1319 QPTSPTDTTSPT
-1332 SPTSPISLQSPKS
+1332 SPASPISQLSPKS
-1345 SGGLHQKNSQSLP
+1345 SGGLNQKNSQSLP
-1358 SVPQSNGIPS
+1358 SVPQSNGAQS
-1368 PLWLSSETIESSLVS
+1368 PLWLSSETIGSLRQS
-1383 EQKSLVDDLQ
+1383 EPKSGLDDLQ
-1393 SNCSDQTAIFHLDNE
+1393 SNCSDQTTIFHLDNE
-1408 FSHSATSLS
+1408 CSLSATSLS
-1417 STTQTATE
+1417 PTSHTQRQSLA
-1425 GGGNTLHGP
+1425 GYSAHALRSP

-1441 AIHSFGYIPAI
+1441 AIHSFGYIPPI
-1452 GISSLG
+1452 QSSLQS
-1458 SANVSENDER
+1458 SANVRENDER

-1494 SSGASV
+1494 SSGASS
-1500 EGSGSSRNRKSNEKS
+1500 ESSGSSRNRKSNEKS

-1525 RGNRSSPTPPPIP
+1525 RGGNRSSPTPPPIP
-1538 PPRKPRNGSHSA
+1538 PPRKPRHGSHSA
-1550 SNSLER
+1550 TNSLER
-1556 TDTQLHAPA
+1556 SDTQMHAPA
-1565 VRTASAGTSSLDSA
+1565 VGTASAGTSSLDN
-1579 DRQSTSF
+1579 TPLSF
-1586 MSNRTDDIMLMDQE
+1586 MSTRTDDILLMDQE
-1600 EEQVADLKAKTKADK
+1600 EQTMSSANDSTKRDANDDEK
-1615 NKSGVGDCAKQR
+1615 GDCGRSNALSTSAK
-1627 NTSSPA
+1627 A
-1633 GATTATGE
+1633 EAAT
-1641 DAAAAQASTNRL
+1641 AAATLAPTTNL

-1666 ESLMSMSREKSK
+1666 ESLMSMSRAKSK
-1678 SPPPRSSANIA
+1678 SPPPPRSSGVSVKSCSVNAN
-1689 VSSAANADTAQ
+1689 SAQLANSTD
-1700 QIDSSGIATKLTR
+1700 IATKLTR

-1739 LSSGKYKKSSWSAL
+1739 ISSGKYKKSSWSAL

-1768 ATNTKKPRSEETPA
+1768 ATSRKNRGNEEA
-1782 VESVGKVKSEPD
+1782 VTVTVEEKVRSEPD
-1794 WIYIPLKKKS
+1794 WIYIPLKKKI

-1815 MKSLENVMES
+1815 MKNLENVSES
-1825 PDIIPEEDIF
+1825 PDTIPEEDIF
-1835 NTDLEHA
+1835 NTDVEQT
-1842 STITEESSD
+1842 SSITEECK
-1851 AVLQHN
+1851 AAAFKPN

-1869 DTIQSENDYTIDAKE
+1869 DTIQSENDYTIEAGE
-1884 VAVTIE
+1884 VAVAIE
-1890 PVPAVVEAEEGAV
+1890 PVPAVVEAEAGAV

-1920 ESIEPNIATLMEER
+1920 EGRETNVATVMEER

-1993 SLNDCVNVKP
+1993 SLSDCVNVKP
-2003 VPKTAQEYRVENL
+2003 VPKTAQEYRVENV

-2029 DKCILRRKDTFD
+2029 DKCILRRKDALDD
-2041 EEFSDLVERRQA
+2041 EFCNPVERRQA

-2059 LSKRYSQDDIDI
+2059 LSKRYSHDDIDVGI
-2071 GTEKRASL
+2071 EKRASL

-2108 AWSEAASAE
+2108 AWSESPDGDG
-2117 AHNRGLA
+2117 HGRGLA
-2124 LDISLANLNV
+2124 LDISLANFNA
-2134 IKPDTTEDCGI
+2134 IKPDKSEECGI

-2159 GSIYSPEVNTPESDK
+2159 GSLCSPEINTPESDK
-2174 PLVWTKADRLT
+2174 PPVWTKADRLA

-2193 EKEEMQSG
+2193 EKDDLQCG
-2201 SLSAGSGNMTL
+2201 I
-2212 SGLSRNNKSFP
+2212 
-2223 FLRTDSVSDNE
+2223 DSVSDNE
-2234 SDRGASQ
+2234 NERGPMHG
-2241 CRERAS
+2241 REHTS

-2257 KRFSKRPLRGP
+2257 KRYSKRPLRGP

-2291 LRESEISSQQR
+2291 LRESENSTQSR
-2302 RPRIA
+2302 RSRIA
-2307 YDDSSAI
+2307 YDDSSTITMSA
-2314 STNTTRNIP
+2314 TRNIP

-2333 SNTYL
+2333 SNTFL
-2338 PVPSHTRAASTPSKI
+2338 PVPAHTRAASTPSQI
-2353 ENVNKDSGIGSLDK
+2353 ENTSKGAGVGSLEK
-2367 INPHEKRYQSTLD
+2367 MYAHEKRYQSTLD
-2380 NSVTR
+2380 NSVTS

-2397 AHQHHHQ
+2397 QPHHHHHHHHQ
-2404 REIKRA
+2404 REAKRA
-2410 ASEAPALKSHHSK
+2410 ASEAPAQKSHHNK

-2434 SAGNHIA
+2434 SASAHVA

-2450 TTGGGAKA
+2450 TTTGGAKTKA
-2458 KSGAVK
+2458 
-2464 NTTVVP
+2464 VVP

-2522 KYFKVLKSPEHAG
+2522 KYLKVLKSPEHAG

-2551 ILEIHQKFLTE
+2551 ILEIHEKFHAE
-2562 LKSRWDGWEANQKVG
+2562 LKSRWDGWDANQKVG
-2577 DAFLET
+2577 DVFLET

-2607 RSTKHQRPSF
+2607 RTTKHQRPSF
-2617 AKFLEITA
+2617 AKFLEMTA

-2657 HTDRDHPDQKHLQD
+2657 HTDCDHPDQKHLQD

-2708 GVTDLITPDRQ
+2708 GITDLITPDRQ

-2754 RSGTIRKPNPTTC
+2754 RSGTIRKPNPSTC

-2800 VKRIMNEIENLAEDC
+2800 VKRIMLEIESLAEDC
-2815 NKLQQIADITAS
+2815 NKLQNIASITTS

-2863 DLLVNSPNGSQKLS
+2863 ELLVNSPNGSQKLS

-2887 QWEETFNEAKQKL
+2887 QWEKTFNEAKQKL

-2982 YNASNR
+2982 YNSNNR
-2988 NSTGS
+2988 NSANS
-2993 GTQLQQQTQQTLPRS
+2993 GAQLQQQSQPTHPRS

-3018 QQLRDY
+3018 QQLREY
-3024 RKSISPNFQPPTA
+3024 RKSISPNFQPPLA

-3047 SAPTA
+3047 SSTVA
-3052 GAANANGDAA
+3052 GAANSIGAGAATTTDNGNSEGTA
-3062 GGDNQLDLN
+3062 DNQLDLN
-3071 SSSSDDETDT
+3071 LSSSDDETDT
-3081 ALANARGCVGATG
+3081 GIVNISSVGGGAASS
-3094 NNGSGIIE
+3094 NGSGVVE
-3102 RVPSPAPSTQTIASM
+3102 RVPSPAPSTQTVASA

-3199 ICVYLRDGV
+3199 ICVYLRDGA
-3208 AWNTSSSHCLSIGT
+3208 AWNTSSSHCLPIGT
-3222 VTSPVTKLLNVHGKL
+3222 VSSPVTKLLNVHGRL

-3242 GIIKVL
+3242 GIVKVL
-3248 DTETLLVVN
+3248 DMDTFLVVN
-3257 QIQISSDSKP
+3257 QIQVSSDSKP
-3267 ITNMTVSNN
+3267 VTNMTVSNN

-3283 NSAHIKCFHSMSH
+3283 NSANIKCFHSMSNA
-3296 QLIAEVNLAPAVNKM
+3296 LIAEINLAPAVNKM

-3341 GTSAGVLLTIPAQ
+3341 GTSAGVLLTIPGQ
-3354 GFEKGVQN
+3354 GSEKDVQN

-3386 LSAEGSGSSTGSA
+3386 LTSEGSGSSTGST
-3399 GRDNES
+3399 GRDAE
-3405 TVSSNE
+3405 TAVSSTD
-3411 YRSHSSTKHTKPKSE
+3411 YRSQSTAKHAKPKAE